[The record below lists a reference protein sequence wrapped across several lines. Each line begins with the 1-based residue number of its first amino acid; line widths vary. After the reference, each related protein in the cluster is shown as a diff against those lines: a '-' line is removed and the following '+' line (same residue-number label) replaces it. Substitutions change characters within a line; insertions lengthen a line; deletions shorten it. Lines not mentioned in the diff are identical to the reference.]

1 MTHAREY
8 LLREQSI
15 RRWTKFWQ
23 AQELTEFCS
32 IRYPD
37 PAIKI
42 NDTVKINLETG
53 KQAIDNGYREG
64 TFR

>member
-8 LLREQSI
+8 FLREQSI

-23 AQELTEFCS
+23 AQELIEFYS

-37 PAIKI
+37 PAIKV

-53 KQAIDNGYREG
+53 KHTICRG
-64 TFR
+64 